1 MHGKAGL
8 IMTIKTRKLVI
19 VVPVAVILLLANFL
33 VLAEWLDGVGVID
46 WAQDVSAEY
55 VTGTAIAVIA
65 ALLIMLPPAPL
76 GRGAVY
82 SRAPSCPVC
91 DEGLRPGGRY
101 CPACG
106 SRV

>member
-8 IMTIKTRKLVI
+8 IMTIKMRRLIV
-19 VVPVAVILLLANFL
+19 VVPVALILLLANFL
-33 VLAEWLDGVGVID
+33 ALGEWLDRTGVIGR
-46 WAQDVSAEY
+46 ARSITAEY
-55 VTGTAIAVIA
+55 VTGTAITVIA
-65 ALLIMLPPAPL
+65 AFLILI
-76 GRGAVY
+76 
-82 SRAPSCPVC
+82 PSTTNRERRTCSPHPRCPVC